1 MKKFRY
7 LKISRTKKLRYLVNY
22 YQKKLYVIF
31 LPGFMSDI
39 DGEKPT
45 AFFKYAKKNNLG
57 FLSIEYSGH
66 GKSSGEFTKGNIS
79 EWSKDVKNS
88 IKKIVKKN
96 SFILIGSSMGAWIS
110 LNQFKYF
117 KNQIKGFI
125 GIGSAPEFLERLMWK
140 KFNNKIK
147 KELIKNK
154 LCIIKRDNY
163 EYPISLQLIKDGKK
177 NSFFSKKFRTKIPV
191 TMIHGDRDEAVPINF
206 SKKTLKIF
214 INAKKK
220 LRVIK
225 KGDHSLSSKKNIK
238 ILLNELNLII
248 KSV

>member
-1 MKKFRY
+1 MPLDMFTVFVFCKE
-7 LKISRTKKLRYLVNY
+7 LNITTLLES
-22 YQKKLYVIF
+22 
-31 LPGFMSDI
+31 G
-39 DGEKPT
+39 T
-45 AFFKYAKKNNLG
+45 ARGY
-57 FLSIEYSGH
+57 SIELLASVLVDFTIMDVFCISYVYMYF
-66 GKSSGEFTKGNIS
+66 GKEFENGNIS
-79 EWSKDVKNS
+79 SWSKDTHLT
-88 IKKIVKKN
+88 IKKIIKKKN
-96 SFILIGSSMGAWIS
+96 FIIIGSSMGAWIA
-110 LNQFKYF
+110 LNQFKKYN
-117 KNQIKGFI
+117 KQIEGFI
-125 GIGSAPEFLERLMWK
+125 GIGAAPEFLERLMWK

-177 NSFFSKKFRTKIPV
+177 NSFFSKKSV

-220 LRVIK
+220 LRIIK

-248 KSV
+248 KCV

>member
-1 MKKFRY
+1 
-7 LKISRTKKLRYLVNY
+7 
-22 YQKKLYVIF
+22 
-31 LPGFMSDI
+31 
-39 DGEKPT
+39 
-45 AFFKYAKKNNLG
+45 
-57 FLSIEYSGH
+57 
-66 GKSSGEFTKGNIS
+66 
-79 EWSKDVKNS
+79 
-88 IKKIVKKN
+88 
-96 SFILIGSSMGAWIS
+96 MGAWIA
-110 LNQFKYF
+110 LNQFKKYN
-117 KNQIKGFI
+117 KQIEGFI
-125 GIGSAPEFLERLMWK
+125 GIGAAPEFLERLMWK

-177 NSFFSKKFRTKIPV
+177 NSFFSKKFKTKIPV

-206 SKKTLKIF
+206 SRKTLKIF

-238 ILLNELNLII
+238 ILLNELNIII
-248 KSV
+248 KNV

>member
-1 MKKFRY
+1 MRKYKYIKISNSRKIRY
-7 LKISRTKKLRYLVNY
+7 LTNY
-22 YQKKLYVIF
+22 YRKNLYIIF
-31 LPGFMSDI
+31 LHGFMSDLEG
-39 DGEKPT
+39 DKPLN
-45 AFFKYAKKNNLG
+45 FLKFCKRKKLG
-57 FLSIEYSGH
+57 FLGMEYSGH
-66 GKSSGEFTKGNIS
+66 GKSFGKFTNGNIS
-79 EWSKDVKNS
+79 QWSNQVKL
-88 IKKIVKKN
+88 IIRKIVKN
-96 SFILIGSSMGAWIS
+96 NNFILVGSSMGAWLS
-110 LNQFKYF
+110 LCQFKF
-117 KNQIKGFI
+117 FNKQIKGFL

-140 KFNNKIK
+140 KFNDKIK

-220 LRVIK
+220 LRIIK
-225 KGDHSLSSKKNIK
+225 KGNHSLSSKKNIK